1 MGRGSTKQPRRSY
14 MTCVRLSLPM
24 PPTRRQSTADCCS
37 SCQQALCA
45 PRERKKSIVH
55 CCAIVARGLANGWR
69 AFSHRKST
77 YGHSLK
83 AHDNN
88 NHSQKGGERKPP
100 PPLNSPPC
108 SRPFGTASECSASAT
123 AYGARA
129 HRLTDLVACVI
140 CTTCHARNAGRGRR
154 HEEAAW
160 ATPMA
165 HVARL
170 PCHELSLSLI
180 PSVRCEEN
188 RQLRAAPCC
197 VRVGLPLFVLRQQQL
212 RMAGVG

>member
-100 PPLNSPPC
+100 PFEFSSLQQALRNGERVLRLCHCLWGKGAPTDR
-108 SRPFGTASECSASAT
+108 SR
-123 AYGARA
+123 
-129 HRLTDLVACVI
+129 RLRYMYHMPRTQ
-140 CTTCHARNAGRGRR
+140 RR
-154 HEEAAW
+154 TGEEARGGCMGYADG
-160 ATPMA
+160 A
-165 HVARL
+165 
-170 PCHELSLSLI
+170 
-180 PSVRCEEN
+180 
-188 RQLRAAPCC
+188 CC
-197 VRVGLPLFVLRQQQL
+197 TLA
-212 RMAGVG
+212 MS